1 MLAIGRALMTNPQLL
16 ILDEA
21 TEGLAPLIRHE
32 IWSCLARLK
41 NEGLSLLVI
50 DKNLKPM
57 MGVANRHY
65 ILEKGL
71 VVWKGNSSELSAA
84 PEIMSKYLSL

>member
-1 MLAIGRALMTNPQLL
+1 MTNPQLL

-41 NEGLSLLVI
+41 NEGMSLLVI

-57 MGVANRHY
+57 MGLANRHY
-65 ILEKGL
+65 VLEKGRI
-71 VVWKGNSSELSAA
+71 VWKGSSAELYAS
-84 PEIMSKYLSL
+84 PEIMSQYLSV